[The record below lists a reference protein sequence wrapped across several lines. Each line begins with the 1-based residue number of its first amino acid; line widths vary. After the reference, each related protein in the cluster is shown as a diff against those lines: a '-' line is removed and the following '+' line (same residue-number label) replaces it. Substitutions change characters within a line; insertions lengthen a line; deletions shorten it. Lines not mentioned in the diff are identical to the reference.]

1 MFDTGAINED
11 SKDMYQFINPHS
23 YEGFPNYDNNYSN
36 NDNDN
41 DDDDDYNPPLQQRFN
56 KIK

>member
-1 MFDTGAINED
+1 
-11 SKDMYQFINPHS
+11 MYQFINPHS
-23 YEGFPNYDNNYSN
+23 YEGFPNYNNNYSN
-36 NDNDN
+36 NDNDK